1 LIRERACERVRINEI
16 AALVGVSR
24 SVLQRRFRATLGRTI
39 NDELI
44 RQRVKIAQHLLLE
57 TNLTLIDVAL
67 RSGFQHQ
74 EYMGVVFKK
83 VIGMTPD
90 GWRRGG

>member
-1 LIRERACERVRINEI
+1 
-16 AALVGVSR
+16 
-24 SVLQRRFRATLGRTI
+24 
-39 NDELI
+39 
-44 RQRVKIAQHLLLE
+44 VKIAQHLLLE
-57 TNLTLIDVAL
+57 TKLTLIDIAL

-74 EYMGVVFKK
+74 EYMGVIFKK